1 MRTLIKNALI
11 YRTDEKRLVQGAM
24 LVCGEHIEA
33 VLNEPDAKADLVL
46 DAAGAALIPGLVDA
60 HTHGRA
66 GGDFNTADMPLMRK
80 MARSYALSGTTSLF
94 PTLASAELPDLLRAC
109 RDIKNLKTDSGGAA
123 FLGVHLE
130 GRYLNPKRRGAHA
143 EHLLAAPN
151 KDELSAIVDAGG
163 LPMHIS
169 AALELDTDGFA
180 DAARDMGVT
189 LGLAH
194 TDADYKTAMAAHKRW
209 GISFTHLYNAMPP
222 IHHRDGGA
230 VLAAFD
236 SGGYAELICD
246 GLHVCPEMVAMTYRN
261 IGVDRLVLITDSMAA
276 AGSPDG
282 EYDIAGSPAIV
293 RGGIARTPDGALAGS
308 TLSLLAA
315 VENLAAFCAIPITDA
330 LVCATANPAA
340 ELGVSELVGEL
351 RAGARADFLIGSIDE
366 KNKKISVDRVF
377 VGGAEIK

>member
-11 YRTDEKRLVQGAM
+11 YRTSEKRLVRGAM

-66 GGDFNTADMPLMRK
+66 GGDFNTADVPLMRK

-151 KDELSAIVDAGG
+151 KDELSAIVDEGG

-169 AALELDTDGFA
+169 VALELDTDGFA

-261 IGVDRLVLITDSMAA
+261 IGFDRLVLITDSMAA

-340 ELGVSELVGEL
+340 ELGVSGLVGEL

>member
-11 YRTDEKRLVQGAM
+11 YRTSEKRLVRGAM

-66 GGDFNTADMPLMRK
+66 GGDFNTADVPLMRK

-109 RDIKNLKTDSGGAA
+109 RDIKNLKTDSGGAT

-261 IGVDRLVLITDSMAA
+261 IGLDRLVLITDSMAA

-340 ELGVSELVGEL
+340 ELGVSGLVGEL

>member
-11 YRTDEKRLVQGAM
+11 YRTDEKRLVRGAM

-66 GGDFNTADMPLMRK
+66 GGDFNTADVPLMRK

-143 EHLLAAPN
+143 KHLLAEPN

-340 ELGVSELVGEL
+340 ELGVSGLVGEL

-366 KNKKISVDRVF
+366 ENKKISVDRVF

>member
-11 YRTDEKRLVQGAM
+11 YRTSEKRLVRGAM

-66 GGDFNTADMPLMRK
+66 GGDFNTADVPLMRK

-151 KDELSAIVDAGG
+151 KDELSAIVDEGG

-169 AALELDTDGFA
+169 VALELDTDGFA

-340 ELGVSELVGEL
+340 ELGVSGLVGEL

>member
-11 YRTDEKRLVQGAM
+11 YRTSEKRLVRGAM

-33 VLNEPDAKADLVL
+33 ILNEPDAAADLVL

-66 GGDFNTADMPLMRK
+66 GGDFNTADVPLMRK

-246 GLHVCPEMVAMTYRN
+246 GLHVCHEMVAMTYRN

>member
-11 YRTDEKRLVQGAM
+11 YRTNEKRLAHGSM

-66 GGDFNTADMPLMRK
+66 GGDFNTADVPLMRK

-151 KDELSAIVDAGG
+151 KDELSAIVDEGG

-315 VENLAAFCAIPITDA
+315 VENLAAFCDIPITDA

-340 ELGVSELVGEL
+340 ELGVSGLVGEL

>member
-11 YRTDEKRLVQGAM
+11 YRTSEKRLVRGAM

-33 VLNEPDAKADLVL
+33 ILNEPDAAADLVL

>member
-11 YRTDEKRLVQGAM
+11 YRTDEKRLVRGAM

-66 GGDFNTADMPLMRK
+66 GGDFNTADVPLMRK

-151 KDELSAIVDAGG
+151 KDELSAIVDEGG

-315 VENLAAFCAIPITDA
+315 VENLAAFCDIPITDA

-340 ELGVSELVGEL
+340 ELGVSGLVGEL

-366 KNKKISVDRVF
+366 KNKKISVDRIF

>member
-66 GGDFNTADMPLMRK
+66 GGDFNTADVPLMRK

-340 ELGVSELVGEL
+340 ELGVSGLVGEL

>member
-11 YRTDEKRLVQGAM
+11 YQTRERCLAQGAM
-24 LVCGEHIEA
+24 LVRDGYIEA
-33 VLNEPDAKADLVL
+33 VLNEPDAAADVVI
-46 DAAGAALIPGLVDA
+46 DVGGAALIPGLVDA

-66 GGDFNTADMPLMRK
+66 GGDFNTADTQTMRQ
-80 MARSYALSGTTSLF
+80 MAHSYALSGTTSLF
-94 PTLASAELPDLLRAC
+94 PTLASAELDELLRAC
-109 RDIKNLKTDSGGAA
+109 RDIKSLKADSGGAA

-143 EHLLAAPN
+143 AHLLAKPD
-151 KDELSAIVDAGG
+151 KTELSALVEAGG

-169 AALELDTDGFA
+169 AALELDSDGFA
-180 DAARDMGVT
+180 DAAKAMGVT

-209 GISFTHLYNAMPP
+209 GVSFTHLYNAMPP
-222 IHHRDGGA
+222 LHHRDGGA

-246 GLHVCPEMVAMTYRN
+246 GLHVCPEMVALTYRN
-261 IGVDRLVLITDSMAA
+261 IGLDRLVLITDSMAA

-282 EYDIAGSPAIV
+282 DYDIAGSPAIV

-315 VENLAAFCAIPITDA
+315 VENLAAFCGIPITDA
-330 LVCATANPAA
+330 LLCATANPAA
-340 ELGVSELVGEL
+340 ELGVSHLVGEL
-351 RAGARADFLIGSIDE
+351 KVGARADFLIGSIDD
-366 KNKKISVDRVF
+366 KNKKISVSRVF